1 MKKFFNAL
9 FKQYV
14 LLFLIIG
21 IALLV
26 IFLGDTITSFMPSKD
41 FEDIMEYGL
50 EVGDHVSGNLLYSF
64 DYFAV
69 EDTVTTHK
77 GGTTTTSKGTAY
89 FYVIPGDYNLDVLY
103 GLEVRKADSSE
114 VSKNTDETFEYLD
127 GAGEPVTRPYMEGK
141 AVKMDDEMAKYFKK
155 YLEDSGYTSD
165 EIKAMGDFIMVDYI
179 SFISVRIATLA
190 GIVFLL
196 LGIVFFILEFRK
208 LSKIE
213 ANSMNANY
221 NSGENYQP
229 FNNNMDV
236 YNQPYNQPVDN
247 NMDTYNQTYN
257 NTDAYGQS
265 QNGYNNYYG
274 YNGQLVSLELIDA
287 GENKVKVINEI
298 RNITGL
304 GLAEAKEIVD
314 RAPRVVKSEITTAE
328 AENFKSMLEAAGA
341 TVSIR

>member
-21 IALLV
+21 IVLLV

-50 EVGDHVSGNLLYSF
+50 EVGDHVSGDLLYSF

-77 GGTTTTSKGTAY
+77 GGATTTSKGTAY

-141 AVKMDDEMAKYFKK
+141 AVKMDDEMAGYFKK
-155 YLEDSGYTSD
+155 YLEDSGYTIN

-179 SFISVRIATLA
+179 
-190 GIVFLL
+190 
-196 LGIVFFILEFRK
+196 
-208 LSKIE
+208 
-213 ANSMNANY
+213 
-221 NSGENYQP
+221 
-229 FNNNMDV
+229 
-236 YNQPYNQPVDN
+236 
-247 NMDTYNQTYN
+247 
-257 NTDAYGQS
+257 
-265 QNGYNNYYG
+265 
-274 YNGQLVSLELIDA
+274 
-287 GENKVKVINEI
+287 
-298 RNITGL
+298 
-304 GLAEAKEIVD
+304 
-314 RAPRVVKSEITTAE
+314 
-328 AENFKSMLEAAGA
+328 
-341 TVSIR
+341 